1 MQMKTFEYANQNI
14 RTCKSKHSNMQM
26 QYVLFDSTFQGSELL
41 LENNKFHEN
50 ANDYYSKLLE
60 LVTYFTG
67 ELLLT
72 SIKKNWGSYNS
83 LPDKDWG
90 NHFSRRVIIN
100 GLNVT

>member
-67 ELLLT
+67 ELLFT
-72 SIKKNWGSYNS
+72 SIKKTRG
-83 LPDKDWG
+83 
-90 NHFSRRVIIN
+90 
-100 GLNVT
+100 VTIPYQIKTGGITFLGELLSTG